1 MLRFDPSL
9 LQTPSWLRH
18 GARALKKAGGI
29 ALDLLYPPACL
40 ACRRAIAAHGGL
52 CPACWS
58 AMRFIERPF
67 CERLGTPF
75 EIDLAAGESGRTI
88 SPAALADPPVFH
100 RARAVARFEDGPAR
114 QLVHRLKYGD
124 RGELAAPMGLWMAR
138 AGEELLRDAD
148 LLVPIPLHW
157 TRLARRRFN
166 QAAALANAVSVVSA
180 VPVETELLVRIK
192 PTPPQ
197 VGLTRRLRARNIQG
211 AFDIPVARRI
221 ETEGRMIVLVDDVM
235 TSGATLNAAAR
246 ILLRAG
252 AKRVDALVFARVVT
266 ES

>member
-1 MLRFDPSL
+1 MLRIPLAPFAA
-9 LQTPSWLRH
+9 PSWLKD
-18 GARALKKAGGI
+18 GALALRKAGGM

-40 ACRRAIAAHGGL
+40 ACRRAVSRHGGL
-52 CPACWS
+52 CPDCWS
-58 AMRFIERPF
+58 AMRFIERPY

-75 EIDLAAGESGRTI
+75 EADFTAGANGRTI
-88 SPAALADPPVFH
+88 SPAALADPPVFQ
-100 RARAVARFEDGPAR
+100 RARAVARYEEGPAR

-124 RGELAAPMGLWMAR
+124 RDELAGPMGLWMAR
-138 AGEELLRDAD
+138 AGEELLGEAD

-166 QAAALANAVSVVSA
+166 QSAALARAIAKASA
-180 VPVETELLVRIK
+180 VPVATELLIRVK

-197 VGLTRRLRARNIQG
+197 VGLTRRLRAQNIQG
-211 AFDIPVARRI
+211 AFAAPEARRI
-221 ETEGRMIVLVDDVM
+221 DVKGRRIVLVDDVM

-246 ILLRAG
+246 VLRRAG
-252 AKRVDALVFARVVT
+252 ANQVDALVFARVVA